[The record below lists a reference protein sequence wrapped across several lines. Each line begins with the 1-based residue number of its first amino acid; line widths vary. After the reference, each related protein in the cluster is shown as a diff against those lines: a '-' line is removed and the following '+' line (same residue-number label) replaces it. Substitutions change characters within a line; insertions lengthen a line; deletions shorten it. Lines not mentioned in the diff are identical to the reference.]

1 MAAERTLPADFHAL
15 YDSGVRAQRGA
26 TEPGLLAVN
35 DAGSFPEQA
44 GDLTLSYDDATGL
57 PNRVVVAAPAGR
69 RAENAAQSA
78 SPEEA
83 ARQFLAERGDLWR
96 LSEADAAGIEVTG
109 VSGSGLRTVQLVQR
123 VDGTEVF
130 NSDVT
135 AAVGPANQLVAVAG
149 QFFPGAA
156 DAPAARGFAAGPA
169 TSTEEA
175 IARAVGDLT
184 GLAYLPAE
192 FALNNAE
199 TDDEYRFYDY
209 RPEPESDRPGMDRQ
223 VRVKDVLFPLGG
235 EQFAAAYYLELWV
248 KGWPAFSYV
257 IDAVEEPDVL
267 FRRNLA
273 ADFCFSYRV
282 YNTGDAILRPED
294 GPAPGTPHPTGQ
306 PDGFQAPIIDAKLI
320 ETEGLLKG
328 DPWLPADATTTDG
341 NNCIA
346 YADLKA
352 GDGFNTG
359 DIKGQVTAPATFDH
373 AYDNTKPASAP
384 ENVQASVVGMFFH
397 VNWLHDRWYEAGFDE
412 AAGNAQK
419 DNYGRGGRAGDPIL
433 AEGNDFSGTDNAN
446 MATPADGS
454 SPRMQMYEF
463 KGVSPLPS
471 RTSNFDALITF
482 HEMGHYITNRLV
494 GNAAGLTNQQGG
506 AMGEGWGDFF
516 AISMTSQETD
526 DFERGVFAVGGW
538 TDITSNF
545 DNNYYFS
552 IRRYPYTADLGKN
565 PLTLKHISANVLLP
579 AGPIRNPTSGGPN
592 NEVHNAGEVWCA
604 ILWEV
609 FVNLV
614 AAHGHAEGERR
625 MLEYV
630 VGGLKL
636 TPSRPTFNQARDGII
651 TTVSVLNAADL
662 VPVWA
667 GFAKRGM
674 GVDAVSPASSSTSL
688 TGVVESFESPV
699 L

>member
-1 MAAERTLPADFHAL
+1 
-15 YDSGVRAQRGA
+15 
-26 TEPGLLAVN
+26 
-35 DAGSFPEQA
+35 
-44 GDLTLSYDDATGL
+44 
-57 PNRVVVAAPAGR
+57 
-69 RAENAAQSA
+69 
-78 SPEEA
+78 
-83 ARQFLAERGDLWR
+83 
-96 LSEADAAGIEVTG
+96 
-109 VSGSGLRTVQLVQR
+109 
-123 VDGTEVF
+123 
-130 NSDVT
+130 
-135 AAVGPANQLVAVAG
+135 
-149 QFFPGAA
+149 
-156 DAPAARGFAAGPA
+156 
-169 TSTEEA
+169 
-175 IARAVGDLT
+175 
-184 GLAYLPAE
+184 
-192 FALNNAE
+192 
-199 TDDEYRFYDY
+199 
-209 RPEPESDRPGMDRQ
+209 
-223 VRVKDVLFPLGG
+223 
-235 EQFAAAYYLELWV
+235 
-248 KGWPAFSYV
+248 
-257 IDAVEEPDVL
+257 
-267 FRRNLA
+267 
-273 ADFCFSYRV
+273 
-282 YNTGDAILRPED
+282 
-294 GPAPGTPHPTGQ
+294 
-306 PDGFQAPIIDAKLI
+306 
-320 ETEGLLKG
+320 
-328 DPWLPADATTTDG
+328 
-341 NNCIA
+341 
-346 YADLKA
+346 
-352 GDGFNTG
+352 
-359 DIKGQVTAPATFDH
+359 
-373 AYDNTKPASAP
+373 
-384 ENVQASVVGMFFH
+384 
-397 VNWLHDRWYEAGFDE
+397 
-412 AAGNAQK
+412 
-419 DNYGRGGRAGDPIL
+419 
-433 AEGNDFSGTDNAN
+433 
-446 MATPADGS
+446 
-454 SPRMQMYEF
+454 MQMYEF

-526 DFERGVFAVGGW
+526 DFETGVFAVGGW

-614 AAHGHAEGERR
+614 ATHGHAEGERR

-674 GVDAVSPASSSTSL
+674 GVDAVSPASSSSSL